1 MAVRRILPALALL
14 LAAPA
19 ILAGENGLRL
29 VAPAEGAVVP
39 LLNETQKAFL
49 SMPRAERV
57 EAYTNEAFRTRLREE
72 GGQKPAKVRLEWKGD
87 AGETGV
93 FTVMLRRRPDR
104 RLVFTAETTNHF
116 ADVGN
121 LEIARDYEWSV
132 RRGGKGARTLLA
144 GDKGFSLGARG
155 SFRTEDLAPR
165 LIDGGDV
172 PNVRDLGG
180 RVGLGGRRVRQGLV
194 FRSAGLNY
202 NASDVFYTREELLA
216 ASDDPA
222 ALLAREAALS
232 NELARVRS
240 MRESSAALDLVSAEI
255 PRRWALF
262 RPEQAAFDADGEAA
276 LASLREIPDEFCGA
290 PRDKV
295 SRNDEGNWYIHG
307 RGSAKGPAVLFAE
320 IDASGDGWLSL
331 GCGADWYWTLRVNG
345 ELAFDRAGGNEKTP
359 IGDGNYA
366 FPVRVRKGPN
376 LLAVVLRPGS
386 GGWRWCCKASPP
398 VPVATLLETLEAN
411 AQYRIDQIFH
421 VLKCRKPG
429 DSRINLENCD
439 LWLKELGIRTDVDL
453 RSDGEVYGME
463 GSPLGPTVAW
473 VNVSSSAYAGMQDR
487 HGREAF
493 AKVFRVFLDP
503 ANYPIDFHCIAGQDR
518 TGAVAFILNALLG
531 VDEEELW
538 LDWEATAFHNRST
551 YFNHEK
557 LFDKLVAG
565 FDRWPGD
572 TINERVE
579 AYVLDLGFTPGDIAK
594 FRETMLE
601 PAP

>member
-1 MAVRRILPALALL
+1 MKRHVLLAALL
-14 LAAPA
+14 LPFAAS
-19 ILAGENGLRL
+19 AGESGIRL
-29 VAPAEGAVVP
+29 VAPAEGATVP
-39 LLNETQKAFL
+39 LLNETQRAFL
-49 SMPRAERV
+49 AMPHAERV
-57 EAYTNEAFRTRLREE
+57 NAYTNEAFRRTLHKE

-87 AGETGV
+87 AGDTGF
-93 FTVMLRRRPDR
+93 FTVMLRRLPDR
-104 RLVFTAETTNHF
+104 RLVFSAETTHHRVN
-116 ADVGN
+116 VVN

-132 RRGGKGARTLLA
+132 RQGGKNARTLLA
-144 GDKGFSLGARG
+144 DDKGFALGAT
-155 SFRTEDLAPR
+155 SFFRTEDLAPR

-180 RVGLGGRRVRQGLV
+180 RIGRDGRRVRQGLV

-232 NELARVRS
+232 NELARVRA
-240 MRESSAALDLVSAEI
+240 MREGSATLDLVSAEL

-276 LASLREIPDEFCGA
+276 LAALRGIPDEFCGA

-307 RGSAKGPAVLFAE
+307 RGSAKGPAVLLAE

-331 GCGADWYWTLRVNG
+331 GCGADWYWRLYANG
-345 ELAFDRAGGNEKTP
+345 ELAFDRSGGNEKLP
-359 IGDGNYA
+359 INDDNFA

-386 GGWRWCCKASPP
+386 GGWRWCCKASPA
-398 VPVATLLETLEAN
+398 VPVATLLETLEDN
-411 AQYRIDQIFH
+411 AQYRVDQIFH
-421 VLKCRKPG
+421 VLKCRKAG
-429 DSRINLENCD
+429 DSRINERNRD

-453 RSDGEVYGME
+453 RSSGEVYGME
-463 GSPLGPTVAW
+463 GSPLGPGVKW
-473 VNVSSSAYAGMQDR
+473 VNVSSSAYGGMQEK

-531 VDEEELW
+531 VAEEELW
-538 LDWEATAFHNRST
+538 LDWELSALHNRST
-551 YFNHEK
+551 GFNHEK
-557 LFDKLVAG
+557 FVKLVDG

-579 AYVLDLGFTPGDIAK
+579 AYVLDLGFTPEDIAT
-594 FRETMLE
+594 FREIMLE
-601 PAP
+601 PLP